1 MLNILAGYDLRPL
14 GAGSS
19 ASIHRIAEAMKL
31 AFADRAAYLGDA
43 DFVPVPTAALIDP
56 AYAAKLRARV
66 LPSRWRR
73 APWTWGR
80 GEVAIRVDGPG
91 LGELPLP
98 AGREAPGPPSHR
110 EGGTTHLSVT
120 DAAGNAVAI
129 TQTVNLLFGSS
140 ITVAGT
146 GIVLN
151 DEMDDFSIAPNRP
164 NAFGLVD
171 VHGRN
176 AIAPGKRPLSS
187 MTPTLVL
194 QDGRVRFVAGSP
206 GGPRIITTVLLALV
220 NMIDYGMDPSEAI
233 AAPRVHHQWVP
244 DELSIEPAIPA
255 DVQQGLRDRG
265 HVVKGAE
272 RNWSSAQVIAIDPAK
287 GWHLGASDPRSDGAA
302 RGY

>member
-1 MLNILAGYDLRPL
+1 M
-14 GAGSS
+14 
-19 ASIHRIAEAMKL
+19 
-31 AFADRAAYLGDA
+31 
-43 DFVPVPTAALIDP
+43 
-56 AYAAKLRARV
+56 

-80 GEVAIRVDGPG
+80 SEVAIRVDGPG
-91 LGELPLP
+91 LGPLPLP
-98 AGREAPGPPSHR
+98 

-120 DAAGNAVAI
+120 DGAGNAVAI
-129 TQTVNLLFGSS
+129 TQTVNLLFGAG

-151 DEMDDFSIAPNRP
+151 DEMDDFSVAPNRA

-171 VHGRN
+171 VHGQN
-176 AIAPGKRPLSS
+176 AVAPGKRPLSS

-194 QDGRVRFVAGSP
+194 QDGRVRMVAGSP

-220 NMIDYGMDPSEAI
+220 NVIDFGMDPSEAI
-233 AAPRVHHQWVP
+233 ASPRFHHQWSP
-244 DELSIEPAIPA
+244 DELSIEAAIPA
-255 DVQQGLRDRG
+255 DVQQGLRARG
-265 HVVKGAE
+265 HVVKVAE